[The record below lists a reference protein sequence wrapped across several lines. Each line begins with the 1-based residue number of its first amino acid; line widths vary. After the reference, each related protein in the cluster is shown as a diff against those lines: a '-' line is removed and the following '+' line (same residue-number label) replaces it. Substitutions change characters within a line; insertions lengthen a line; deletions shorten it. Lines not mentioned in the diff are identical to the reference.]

1 MILSQ
6 KEQKCAG
13 VIEELKGVKS
23 LFKHS
28 NFKIFYLLHVDLIN
42 STVAH
47 YPLQQHFLS
56 KVVEVKWY
64 IPTLHF
70 PVDRRRNGSNR
81 ILH

>member
-1 MILSQ
+1 MIPR
-6 KEQKCAG
+6 KEQKCA
-13 VIEELKGVKS
+13 VKS
-23 LFKHS
+23 RVSAFEFQ
-28 NFKIFYLLHVDLIN
+28 NLLSPSRRPHQLDRCTL
-42 STVAH
+42 
-47 YPLQQHFLS
+47 PLQQHFHS